1 MPRQTLM
8 YALCALIA
16 VGAGAAGSWLSRAKA
31 GVAVVD
37 LDKVAK
43 ELGRVDMMENDLRS
57 AQNTLANQLA
67 GVQKQ
72 AIEKLNEMKSGLG
85 ETPAEEDLKK
95 FNATAQATQI
105 QFNNLQRQ
113 AVAKIG
119 ERRDILVFSFRQEAR
134 PVVEKIAKSKGAA
147 TVITKNE
154 AFTFDNT
161 VDITEDVINEM
172 KANPAKAPAAKPAPA
187 APAAASGTQV
197 RQASATTT
205 RPAPAAARPAPAA
218 GTEAAPARR
227 AEK

>member
-16 VGAGAAGSWLSRAKA
+16 IGAGAAGSWLTRSKG

-43 ELGRVDMMENDLRS
+43 ELGRVDMMENDLRA

-72 AIEKLNEMKSGLG
+72 AIDKLNEMKSGLG
-85 ETPAEEDLKK
+85 EKPADEEMKK

-161 VDITEDVINEM
+161 VDITEDVIAEM
-172 KANPAKAPAAKPAPA
+172 KANPAKPAVAKPAA
-187 APAAASGTQV
+187 TAPAAAEGAV
-197 RQASATTT
+197 RQASATSTK
-205 RPAPAAARPAPAA
+205 PAPAKAPV
-218 GTEAAPARR
+218 RK